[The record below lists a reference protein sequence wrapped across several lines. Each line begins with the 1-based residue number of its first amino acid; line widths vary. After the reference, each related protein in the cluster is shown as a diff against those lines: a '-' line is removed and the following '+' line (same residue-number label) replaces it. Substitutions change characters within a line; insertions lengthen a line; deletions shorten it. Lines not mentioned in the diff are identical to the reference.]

1 MPTDKEEL
9 ELAYYIRDLVNA
21 SAETKELANFFFEML
36 RTEQAITMR
45 ELGDGF
51 KLVNV
56 RDADGNIVDREK
68 VLFSEQDYQ
77 RRSGIVEGLGW
88 LEGEVRFK
96 IEQAKAED
104 ARGAEDKEEK

>member
-1 MPTDKEEL
+1 MPTDQETL
-9 ELAYYIRDLVNA
+9 EIAYYIRDLVNA

-77 RRSGIVEGLGW
+77 RRSGIIEGLGW
-88 LEGEVRFK
+88 LEDEVKFRIK
-96 IEQAKAED
+96 QANDEDKRKAE
-104 ARGAEDKEEK
+104 EKEEK